1 MVNQGYETKADGE
14 YVILGNSALLKCIV
28 PSFVA
33 DLIQIVSWEDSS
45 GNVYSKS
52 TLATGIWCKKWISQ
66 DILPLHNHAKILY
79 AIFRHNFTKQF
90 LNVFSAVNQ
99 EYETDVGKEYV
110 IMGNSALMKCEIPS
124 FVADLVQI
132 ISWIDSEGNSFS
144 HKKYGTT
151 ILNTLKVSPSCMH
164 GMTVILNSTT
174 SCAREL
180 GGCLKEHEIVIVLT
194 SLKLRSISSSFCIY
208 MALFSHELSP
218 AAAWLPV

>member
-1 MVNQGYETKADGE
+1 
-14 YVILGNSALLKCIV
+14 
-28 PSFVA
+28 
-33 DLIQIVSWEDSS
+33 
-45 GNVYSKS
+45 
-52 TLATGIWCKKWISQ
+52 
-66 DILPLHNHAKILY
+66 
-79 AIFRHNFTKQF
+79 
-90 LNVFSAVNQ
+90 
-99 EYETDVGKEYV
+99 
-110 IMGNSALMKCEIPS
+110 MGNSALMKCEIPS

-208 MALFSHELSP
+208 MALLIFSRT
-218 AAAWLPV
+218 LPCCRLIACSVLQSIQKKNKTYCGYKS

>member
-1 MVNQGYETKADGE
+1 MQ
-14 YVILGNSALLKCIV
+14 
-28 PSFVA
+28 FF
-33 DLIQIVSWEDSS
+33 
-45 GNVYSKS
+45 
-52 TLATGIWCKKWISQ
+52 LAQFFK
-66 DILPLHNHAKILY
+66 
-79 AIFRHNFTKQF
+79 AIFQCF
-90 LNVFSAVNQ
+90 FSAVNQ

-164 GMTVILNSTT
+164 GMGVILNSTT

-194 SLKLRSISSSFCIY
+194 SLQQIHFFIFLHLYGTSYFLTNSPLLPPDC
-208 MALFSHELSP
+208 LFSFTIHPEKNILRVQIVVLFSC
-218 AAAWLPV
+218 WNRLLLN